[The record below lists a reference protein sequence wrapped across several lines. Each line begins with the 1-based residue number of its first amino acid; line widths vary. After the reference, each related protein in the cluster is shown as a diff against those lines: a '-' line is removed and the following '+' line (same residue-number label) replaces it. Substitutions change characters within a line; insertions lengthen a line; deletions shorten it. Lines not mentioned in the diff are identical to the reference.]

1 MRQPTFI
8 ILLRLSFFFLCTSYG
23 CHSSTGKKQVKATVS
38 HADTLIKGNF
48 NAAPQLKFD
57 SAAIAAFLKKHPGLN
72 GFAAEYAK
80 FYLIN
85 KYHYVWYDNKG
96 LTESAGNLINHVTIQ
111 QNDGILKEI
120 PYKEEFL
127 QMNESLQSGRIKLPS
142 ITVELML
149 TGQYFNYA
157 KNVWGGAEAEKA
169 KDIGWY
175 LPRKKLSYTDLL
187 AHNLKS
193 DAGSM
198 EQVAVIPQYMML
210 KKALNQYQQVE
221 KAGPDILLPSKSPL
235 NTLSPDDTSSLVIQL
250 KNRLRQVG
258 DSTVNF
264 SNVYDTLLISA
275 VIRFKNRHG
284 LKPDRKINS
293 AFLKQ
298 LNVPLHKRINQ
309 IIVNLERMRWIPA
322 DDHGGEFLLVNIP
335 EFKLHYYKNNSPD
348 WACNVVV
355 GKSMTKTVI
364 FSGHLQYIVFSPYWY
379 IPPSIIQKE
388 IKPGIARKPNYLSNH
403 RMEWNGGN
411 VRQLPGKENSLGLV
425 KFIFPNSNNIY
436 LHDTPSKSLFNEDV
450 RAFSHGCIR
459 VEKPEELAELLLK
472 QNTAWTTQK
481 IRAAM
486 NRGVEQSVV
495 LKQKIPV
502 YIGYFTAFVD
512 HTGTLNFRDDI
523 YQRDEPLLKMLMKP

>member
-1 MRQPTFI
+1 MRPTFI
-8 ILLRLSFFFLCTSYG
+8 IVFILSFCLLCACYG
-23 CHSSTGKKQVKATVS
+23 CHSSPAKKQVKASVS

-57 SAAIAAFLKKHPGLN
+57 SVAIADFLKKHPSLN

-80 FYLIN
+80 FYRIN
-85 KYHYVWYDNKG
+85 KYHYVWYDSKG

-111 QNDGILKEI
+111 QNDGILKDI
-120 PYKEEFL
+120 PYKEDFL
-127 QMNESLQSGRIKLPS
+127 KMTESFQSDKTTPPS
-142 ITVELML
+142 IAVELML

-157 KNVWGGAEAEKA
+157 KNAWGGAEAEKA

-193 DAGSM
+193 DAASI

-210 KKALNQYQQVE
+210 KKALNHYQQVE
-221 KAGPDILLPSKSPL
+221 KTEPDILLPSKGPL
-235 NTLSPDDTSSLVIQL
+235 SMLSPGDTSALLVQL
-250 KNRLRQVG
+250 KNRLRQLG

-264 SNVYDTLLISA
+264 SNVYDTLLINA
-275 VIRFKNRHG
+275 VMHFKDRHG
-284 LKPDRKINS
+284 LKPDGKINS
-293 AFLKQ
+293 PFLKQ
-298 LNVPLHKRINQ
+298 LNVPLHQRINQ

-335 EFKLHYYKNNSPD
+335 EFKLHYYINNSPE
-348 WACNVVV
+348 WACSVVV

-388 IKPGIARKPNYLSNH
+388 IKPGIARNPNYLANH
-403 RMEWNGGN
+403 HMEWNGGN

-472 QNTAWTTQK
+472 QNPAWTPQK

-512 HTGTLNFRDDI
+512 HNGALNFRDDI

>member
-1 MRQPTFI
+1 MRRLILI
-8 ILLRLSFFFLCTSYG
+8 IVPLLSFFFLCASYG
-23 CHSSTGKKQVKATVS
+23 CRNSPRKKQVKPTVS

-80 FYLIN
+80 FYQIN
-85 KYHYVWYDNKG
+85 KYHYVWYDSKG
-96 LTESAGNLINHVTIQ
+96 LAESAGNLINHVTIQ
-111 QNDGILKEI
+111 QSDGILREI

-127 QMNESLQSGRIKLPS
+127 QMTESLQSGKANPPS
-142 ITVELML
+142 ISMELML

-157 KNVWGGAEAEKA
+157 KNVWGGAEAENA

-193 DAGSM
+193 DTASM

-210 KKALNQYQQVE
+210 KKALNHYQQVE
-221 KAGPDILLPSKSPL
+221 KLEAEIFLPSKSPL
-235 NTLSPDDTSSLVIQL
+235 NTLSPGDSSALLIQL
-250 KNRLRQVG
+250 KSRLRQLG

-264 SNVYDTLLISA
+264 SNVYDTLLLNA
-275 VIRFKNRHG
+275 VMRFKDRHG
-284 LKPDRKINS
+284 LKPDRKINN

-298 LNVPLHKRINQ
+298 LNVPIHQRINQ

-335 EFKLHYYKNNSPD
+335 EFKLHYYRNNSPD

-388 IKPGIARKPNYLSNH
+388 IKPGMAHNPNYLSNN

-436 LHDTPSKSLFNEDV
+436 LHDSPSKSLFNEDV

-459 VEKPEELAELLLK
+459 VAKPEELAQRLLK
-472 QNTAWTTQK
+472 QNPVWTPQK

-512 HTGTLNFRDDI
+512 HNGALNFRDDI
-523 YQRDEPLLKMLMKP
+523 YQRDEPSFKKC

>member
-1 MRQPTFI
+1 MMRPTFI
-8 ILLRLSFFFLCTSYG
+8 IILLLCFCILCTSYG
-23 CHSSTGKKQVKATVS
+23 CQNTAGKKQVKATVS
-38 HADTLIKGNF
+38 HADTVVKGNF
-48 NAAPQLKFD
+48 NVAPQLKFD
-57 SAAIAAFLKKHPGLN
+57 STAITDFLKTHPNLN

-80 FYLIN
+80 FYRIN
-85 KYHYVWYDNKG
+85 KYHYVWYDGKG
-96 LTESAGNLINHVTIQ
+96 LTESAGNLISHVTIQ
-111 QNDGILKEI
+111 QSDGILKEI
-120 PYKEEFL
+120 PYKEDFL
-127 QMNESLQSGRIKLPS
+127 KMTESFQSGKDKAPS
-142 ITVELML
+142 ITAELML

-157 KNVWGGAEAEKA
+157 KNVWGGAEADKA
-169 KDIGWY
+169 NDMGWY

-193 DAGSM
+193 DAGSI

-210 KKALNQYQQVE
+210 KKALNHYQEVE
-221 KAGPDILLPSKSPL
+221 KSGPDILLPSKSQL
-235 NTLSPDDTSSLVIQL
+235 NTLSPGDTSALLIQL
-250 KNRLRQVG
+250 KNRLRQLG
-258 DSTVNF
+258 DSTVNV
-264 SNVYDTLLISA
+264 SNVYDTLLTNA
-275 VIRFKNRHG
+275 VIRFKDRHG
-284 LKPDRKINS
+284 LKPDGKINS

-335 EFKLHYYKNNSPD
+335 EFKLHYYINNSPD

-388 IKPGIARKPNYLSNH
+388 IKPGMARNPNYLVNH

-459 VEKPEELAELLLK
+459 VAKPEELAERLLK
-472 QNTAWTTQK
+472 QNPAWTPQK

-512 HTGTLNFRDDI
+512 HNGALNFRDDI
-523 YQRDEPLLKMLMKP
+523 YQRDEPLLKMLMKQ

>member
-1 MRQPTFI
+1 MRPTFI
-8 ILLRLSFFFLCTSYG
+8 IVLLLSFCTLCTSYG
-23 CHSSTGKKQVKATVS
+23 CQNTPGKKQVKTTVS
-38 HADTLIKGNF
+38 HADTVIKGNF
-48 NAAPQLKFD
+48 NVAPKLKFD
-57 SAAIAAFLKKHPGLN
+57 STAITDFLKTHPGLN
-72 GFAAEYAK
+72 SFAAEYAK
-80 FYLIN
+80 FYRIN
-85 KYHYVWYDNKG
+85 KYHYVWYDGKG
-96 LTESAGNLINHVTIQ
+96 LTEAAGNLISHVTIQ
-111 QNDGILKEI
+111 QSDGILKEI
-120 PYKEEFL
+120 PYKEDFL
-127 QMNESLQSGRIKLPS
+127 KMTEDFQSGKSKAPS
-142 ITVELML
+142 ITAELML

-157 KNVWGGAEAEKA
+157 KNVWGGAEADKA
-169 KDIGWY
+169 NDMGWY

-193 DAGSM
+193 DTGSV

-210 KKALNQYQQVE
+210 KKALNHYQQVE
-221 KAGPDILLPSKSPL
+221 KAGPDIFLPSKSPL
-235 NTLSPDDTSSLVIQL
+235 NALSPGDTSVLLVQL
-250 KNRLRQVG
+250 KSRLRQLG
-258 DSTVNF
+258 DSTVNV
-264 SNVYDTLLISA
+264 SNVYDTLLTSA
-275 VIRFKNRHG
+275 VIRFKDRHG
-284 LKPDRKINS
+284 LKPDGKINS

-309 IIVNLERMRWIPA
+309 IIVNLERMRWVPA

-335 EFKLHYYKNNSPD
+335 EFKLHYYINNSPE

-388 IKPGIARKPNYLSNH
+388 IKPGMARNPNYLANH

-436 LHDTPSKSLFNEDV
+436 LHDTPSKSLFSEDV

-459 VEKPEELAELLLK
+459 VAKPEELAERLLK
-472 QNTAWTTQK
+472 QNPAWTPQK

-486 NRGVEQSVV
+486 NRGVEQSVT

-512 HTGTLNFRDDI
+512 HNGTLNFRDDI
-523 YQRDEPLLKMLMKP
+523 YQRDDPLLKMLMKP